1 MLHQYLLQMTVE
13 AMNRPPQWKQLLR
26 HLPPPPS
33 ITTATALPPITLSP
47 FSIGHKVST
56 LSPNNQ
62 FKPLSCKAQG
72 FADSDEHYYCRKSL
86 KYWEKFYQR
95 HQNKFFKDRHYFR
108 KDWGKYFCGDEEG
121 VSADGKVLLEV
132 GFGAGNTIFPLVSV
146 YPTLFVHACDFSIEA
161 LNLVKSHS
169 NFDGKRMNVF
179 TCDVTKEELCNR
191 ILPSSVDLVTL
202 VISPKKMPFV
212 LQNLKKILK
221 PNGHVLVKDYG
232 VGDSAQVKLENRNQ
246 MISDNFYYRGDG
258 TCSFYFSEDYLSNL
272 FAEAGFCIVDL
283 DTHCR
288 QVVNHS
294 RNMTFDRRWIRA
306 IFKKIDS

>member
-202 VISPKKMPFV
+202 IFMLSAVSPKKMPFV

-232 VGDSAQVKLENRNQ
+232 VGDSAQ
-246 MISDNFYYRGDG
+246 
-258 TCSFYFSEDYLSNL
+258 CSFYFSEDYLSNL